1 MKADVENEWLRDRS
15 RERDVAAGVHY
26 VGILSNPLQDSAVQ
40 VTMGPVN
47 DRTREHLGT
56 TDKQIIAFQR
66 IMLRAA
72 KAFEERKQLP
82 ATVDDNTLYRVRG
95 TAFVLP
101 KGID

>member
-1 MKADVENEWLRDRS
+1 MNGCATARVSGTLQRAFTMWAS
-15 RERDVAAGVHY
+15 
-26 VGILSNPLQDSAVQ
+26 LSNPLQDSAVQ